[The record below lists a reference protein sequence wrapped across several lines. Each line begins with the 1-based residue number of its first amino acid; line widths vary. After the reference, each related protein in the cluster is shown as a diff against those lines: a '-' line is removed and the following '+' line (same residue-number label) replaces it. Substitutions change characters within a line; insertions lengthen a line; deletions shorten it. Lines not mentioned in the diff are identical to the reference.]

1 MLFFRLIIIKIIF
14 GKTKKRNYGGPLMKR
29 FLMVL
34 ILVTIT
40 TSYAFKYE
48 AETRY
53 TPPQKSREE
62 LYQDIFISLLSPQID
77 KAINE
82 YYQNFLTSLPTV
94 YPYDVYVEKAERIGE
109 YRSFEFTVII
119 KVHPVVGPHI
129 DVGLDRLT
137 FYIDGSGNMKLRKFE
152 HIRDY
157 ELPDHWKHILKN

>member
-1 MLFFRLIIIKIIF
+1 
-14 GKTKKRNYGGPLMKR
+14 MKR
-29 FLMVL
+29 LLMVL
-34 ILVTIT
+34 ILVITIT
-40 TSYAFKYE
+40 TGFAFKYE
-48 AETRY
+48 AGTRY

-62 LYQDIFISLLSPQID
+62 LYQDIFISLLSPEND
-77 KAINE
+77 KAIDE

-109 YRSFEFTVII
+109 YRRFEFTVII

-129 DVGLDRLT
+129 NVGLDRII
-137 FYIDGSGNMKLRKFE
+137 FYIDGSGNVELRKFE